1 MTKICDFYFKGN
13 VMFDTRKDAENAL
26 SYLKEIC
33 DNYGEPT
40 LQEFYD
46 VSRPWGITNRGA
58 CNLWWDVDDVRDSSI
73 MRVPGGWVIDLGSP
87 KRYERCAAAY
97 GKNEPRKVVSYSS
110 LGKTPTTLNSDLDS
124 LYDILLRSMRRNGA
138 SDLEIAIVDF
148 SKRLSDN
155 DVAAKTGDEEELLNT
170 MRHAVA
176 NLFNKYIFGIKE
188 D

>member
-26 SYLKEIC
+26 SYLNEIC

-46 VSRPWGITNRGA
+46 VSRPCGITNRGA
-58 CNLWWDVDDVRDSSI
+58 CNLYWDSDAIRDSSI
-73 MRVPGGWVIDLGSP
+73 TRIPGGWVIDLGSP
-87 KRYERCAAAY
+87 KRYSVNY
-97 GKNEPRKVVSYSS
+97 SKNEPRKVVSYSS
-110 LGKTPTTLNSDLDS
+110 LRKTTMTLNSDLDL
-124 LYDILLRSMRRNGA
+124 LYDILLRSMIRNGA

-155 DVAAKTGDEEELLNT
+155 DITAKTDDEEELSNT

-176 NLFNKYIFGIKE
+176 KLFNKYIFGIKE

>member
-13 VMFDTRKDAENAL
+13 VMFDTRKDAEKAL
-26 SYLKEIC
+26 SYLNEIC
-33 DNYGEPT
+33 DNYGEST

-46 VSRPWGITNRGA
+46 VSRPCGIISRGA
-58 CNLWWDVDDVRDSSI
+58 CNLYWDSDDVRNSSI
-73 MRVPGGWVIDLGSP
+73 MRIPGGWVIDLGSP
-87 KRYERCAAAY
+87 KRYAKAY
-97 GKNEPRKVVSYSS
+97 RKNEPRKVVSYSS
-110 LGKTPTTLNSDLDS
+110 LEKTTMTLNSDLDS

-155 DVAAKTGDEEELLNT
+155 GITAKTDDEEELLNT
-170 MRHAVA
+170 MLHAVV
-176 NLFNKYIFGIKE
+176 NLFNKYVFGIKE

>member
-1 MTKICDFYFKGN
+1 MTKVCDFYFKGN

-26 SYLKEIC
+26 SYLKDIC

-40 LQEFYD
+40 LQDFYD
-46 VSRPWGITNRGA
+46 ASRPCGITNRGA
-58 CNLWWDVDDVRDSSI
+58 CNLFWDSDDVRDSSI
-73 MRVPGGWVIDLGSP
+73 TRVSGGWVIDLGSP
-87 KRYERCAAAY
+87 KRYTATYRKY
-97 GKNEPRKVVSYSS
+97 EPKKVVPYSS
-110 LGKTPTTLNSDLDS
+110 LRKTTMTLNSDIDS

-155 DVAAKTGDEEELLNT
+155 GITAKTDDEEELLIT
-170 MRHAVA
+170 MRQAVA
-176 NLFNKYIFGIKE
+176 NMFNKYIFGIKE